1 MKKRSTELLSN
12 KSKEIKAGKKAG
24 GDRIV
29 FVRWHDPH
37 FHPFGWTDK
46 NTTKKHRPSFCWG
59 VGFVITETD
68 DFLTI
73 IPYKDKDHHSQGLT
87 LPKACIIDIEELR

>member
-1 MKKRSTELLSN
+1 MKRASTELPSV
-12 KSKEIKAGKKAG
+12 KGKRVVKKTIV

-46 NTTKKHRPSFCWG
+46 NTTKKHRPSFCGG